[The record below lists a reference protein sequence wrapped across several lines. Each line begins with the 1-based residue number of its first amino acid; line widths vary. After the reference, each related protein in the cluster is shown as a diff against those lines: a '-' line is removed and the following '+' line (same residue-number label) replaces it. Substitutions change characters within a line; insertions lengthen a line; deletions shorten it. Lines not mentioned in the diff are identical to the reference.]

1 MRNKSGEEHGN
12 ILFRAFVSGDNSP
25 ELAREAVEH
34 YESRIALLESKI
46 QDDYLA
52 EKIALAVAKS
62 NNELYQ
68 KFSDE
73 MRVQYKELIDKMNV
87 QYKELSDKM
96 NVQYKELS
104 DKMNVQ
110 YKELS
115 DKMNFQYKELSNK
128 TNVQHKEFYSALQRH
143 TYWTVGSIF
152 AAAAIIVTAIALL
165 I

>member
-1 MRNKSGEEHGN
+1 MAVTNKAMKNKPGEEYGN

-34 YESRIALLESKI
+34 YESRISLLESKI

-52 EKIALAVAKS
+52 EKIALEVTKS

-73 MRVQYKELIDKMNV
+73 MRVQYKELIDKMNF
-87 QYKELSDKM
+87 QYKELSD
-96 NVQYKELS
+96 
-104 DKMNVQ
+104 
-110 YKELS
+110 
-115 DKMNFQYKELSNK
+115 K
-128 TNVQHKEFYSALQRH
+128 TNVQHKEFYSALQWH

-152 AAAAIIVTAIALL
+152 ASAAIILTAITLL

>member
-1 MRNKSGEEHGN
+1 MAVTNKAMKNKPGEEYGN

-34 YESRIALLESKI
+34 YESRISLLESKI

-52 EKIALAVAKS
+52 EKIALEVTKS
-62 NNELYQ
+62 NNEIYQ

-73 MRVQYKELIDKMNV
+73 MRTQYKELNEKFSDEMRSQYKELIDKMNA
-87 QYKELSDKM
+87 
-96 NVQYKELS
+96 
-104 DKMNVQ
+104 
-110 YKELS
+110 
-115 DKMNFQYKELSNK
+115 
-128 TNVQHKEFYSALQRH
+128 QHKEFYATLQRH

-152 AAAAIIVTAIALL
+152 AAAAIILTAITLL